1 MFNKNRG
8 LHLNLIAFAC
18 KKSFFYKQSGVKDA
32 GLIAITLQDVVFT
45 AEDKKSAVGAKL
57 W

>member
-45 AEDKKSAVGAKL
+45 AEDKKSAVGAKF